1 MMADATSAQGKSQE
15 NTSSAVVQPQPPAVN
30 AKPSAQSAPKP
41 EAATAGATAKK
52 ARPRTAHKVTP
63 AQASTA
69 KRNTSAT
76 GPKAATRP
84 AVAKSADSAR
94 TGAKASAK
102 PAAKPV
108 PTSGS
113 RTAAATASAGGSRRK
128 PANASPKEPADKP
141 RIGAAPSE
149 KAVSQP
155 PAAPVKAPENTP
167 TAADKQAKPKKAK
180 LVRDSFTMPETEY
193 DLIALVKRRC
203 IAKGL
208 AVKKSEVLRAAT
220 IGFAAKGDADIMA
233 AIQSLDVIKTGRPP
247 KKPK

>member
-15 NTSSAVVQPQPPAVN
+15 STSSAEVQPQPPAVN
-30 AKPSAQSAPKP
+30 APPSAESTPKP
-41 EAATAGATAKK
+41 QAATARA
-52 ARPRTAHKVTP
+52 RTARKVPP
-63 AQASTA
+63 APASTA

-84 AVAKSADSAR
+84 MVAKAAGSAR

-102 PAAKPV
+102 PAPKPV
-108 PTSGS
+108 PTAGS
-113 RTAAATASAGGSRRK
+113 RTAAATVSAAGSRRK
-128 PANASPKEPADKP
+128 PGNASPKEPAEKP

-155 PAAPVKAPENTP
+155 PTAPVKAPENAP
-167 TAADKQAKPKKAK
+167 PAADRQTKPKKAK
-180 LVRDSFTMPETEY
+180 LVRDSFTMPQAEY

-247 KKPK
+247 RKTK